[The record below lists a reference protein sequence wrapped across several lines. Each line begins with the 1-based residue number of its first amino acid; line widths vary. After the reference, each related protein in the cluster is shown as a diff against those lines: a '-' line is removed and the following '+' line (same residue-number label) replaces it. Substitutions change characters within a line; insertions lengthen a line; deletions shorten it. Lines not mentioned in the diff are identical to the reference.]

1 MRLIKLMV
9 LAGIIMNASVGYAQ
23 YGAPINAGF
32 DVGAGATD
40 NSFAPS
46 VLYYEAIGIPRANWL
61 QFSLGIRA
69 WGYYANRTN
78 LYTKTANP
86 QDYMEYRTVAA
97 NGLSFVVGANIKFW
111 RIDLGV
117 NTDLAGLAFGTQR
130 HGFYEKTTTINPG
143 VGQQNYNQWLATS
156 PVILNVLPL
165 AFKNNNGQ
173 SELYARIFVAKRLG
187 IKLGYVYGQLAYL
200 TKKSDGKKVLLDN
213 RQRRFSDNYGVPY
226 VALTFHIA
234 N

>member
-1 MRLIKLMV
+1 MRFTKLVV
-9 LAGIIMNASVGYAQ
+9 LAGVIMQCTVSYAQ
-23 YGAPINAGF
+23 YRTPVNAGF

-46 VLYYEAIGIPRANWL
+46 VHYYEGIGVPGANWL

-78 LYTKTANP
+78 LYTKTASP
-86 QDYMEYRTVAA
+86 KDYMEYRTVAV

-111 RIDLGV
+111 KIDLGV
-117 NTDLAGLAFGTQR
+117 NTDLAGLAFGTRR
-130 HGFYEKTTTINPG
+130 HGFYEKNTTANPG
-143 VGQQNYNQWLATS
+143 TGQPYYNQWLATS
-156 PVILNVLPL
+156 PVILNALPL
-165 AFKNNNGQ
+165 VLKNHNGQ

-200 TKKSDGKKVLLDN
+200 TKKVSDRKVLLDN

-226 VALTFHIA
+226 LALTLPIS